1 MQTRALQQRGRRHPH
16 ETQALQHLHLFDM
29 PTHGTLTLHYH
40 SSVFVLTFHV
50 ALCEIQIDNDNACS
64 NSPMLL

>member
-29 PTHGTLTLHYH
+29 PTHATLTLHYH

-50 ALCEIQIDNDNACS
+50 A
-64 NSPMLL
+64 